1 MNTLQIAAIENSLEF
16 EKKRIFTCGSN
27 IYANPELL
35 GNNSSASQNTAGDGS
50 KGGHFKQ
57 EVTAMRS
64 IVGTSSS
71 TDCSDEIVFSIL
83 EDDQAVGR
91 SAASSSKKSENIKT
105 INAKIGFTVYDLSEE
120 ITTR

>member
-1 MNTLQIAAIENSLEF
+1 MNTLQIAAIANSLEF

-27 IYANPELL
+27 IYVNPELL
-35 GNNSSASQNTAGDGS
+35 GNNSSSSQNTAGDGS

-71 TDCSDEIVFSIL
+71 TDCSDEIAFSIL

-91 SAASSSKKSENIKT
+91 SAASSSKKLENIKT
-105 INAKIGFTVYDLSEE
+105 INAKIGFIVYD
-120 ITTR
+120 I